1 MLQSSCRM
9 IERVGRILSAAA
21 MEFVAD
27 SAFRKSAALS
37 YYSVFSLVPL
47 LFLAVAVAGFV
58 YGDAAAVKDAVDRA
72 AEVAGEEVGDALET
86 LLTTVQAQRGNTL
99 SIGIALSLFAAASV
113 FQQVQAVLGIVFR
126 VPEEK
131 RRKGA
136 VGWIV
141 RRLIGI
147 ASAIVLAVLV
157 LTPVTA
163 VVAMGWL
170 VSLLPESATVTL
182 QFGIPLVSIAAL
194 LLVTGLTFQ
203 VLTSV
208 EIPWKAAM
216 RGGAVTAI
224 IGLLAA
230 FLVGV
235 YLSNTGTT
243 GTLGALGGVAILL
256 FFFNLM
262 WAVYLFGAEV
272 TKVYADY
279 LRYGDIALP
288 SELSQGPAPVTG
300 ERAPSEP
307 NRRTDATKVFAV
319 GALIGWLM
327 GRRR

>member
-1 MLQSSCRM
+1 M
-9 IERVGRILSAAA
+9 IERVGQILRAAA
-21 MEFVAD
+21 KEFVVD

-47 LFLAVAVAGFV
+47 LFIAVAIAGFV
-58 YGDAAAVKDAVDRA
+58 YGDAAAVRDAVDRA

-113 FQQVQAVLGIVFR
+113 FQQVQAVLAVVFHI
-126 VPEEK
+126 PE
-131 RRKGA
+131 RRRRNGA

-141 RRLIGI
+141 RRLIGV

-157 LTPVTA
+157 LAPVAA
-163 VVAMGWL
+163 VAGMGWL
-170 VSLLPESATVTL
+170 ISLLPESASVML
-182 QFGIPLVSIAAL
+182 QFAIPLLSISAL

-216 RGGAVTAI
+216 RGGAVTALL
-224 IGLLAA
+224 GLLAA
-230 FLVGV
+230 FLVGL
-235 YLSNTGTT
+235 YLSNAGMT

-279 LRYGDIALP
+279 ISFGDVMPP
-288 SELSQGPAPVTG
+288 SERSSTPASDEVPAG
-300 ERAPSEP
+300 EGLPMSRSVGTSVPKA
-307 NRRTDATKVFAV
+307 FAL
-319 GALIGWLM
+319 GTLAGWLV